1 MQPASMNSLLPTID
15 AQLTAVVLLLTL
27 LVLPSTETQQ
37 ELALEQV
44 CDVRV
49 MEPVLPQPACA
60 HALVPRFVALQQV
73 DIVLL
78 HAQHPQQR
86 ARLLSPLSA
95 RLVFAESLQLIVLL
109 LTFALLGS

>member
-15 AQLTAVVLLLTL
+15 AELTAVVLLLTL
-27 LVLPSTETQQ
+27 LALSSTETQQ
-37 ELALEQV
+37 LALELV
-44 CDVRV
+44 CDVRL
-49 MEPVLPQPACA
+49 MTAAKPQPVYA
-60 HALVPRFVALQQV
+60 HALLVRLAALQQV

-78 HAQHPQQR
+78 HAQHPQRR

-95 RLVFAESLQLIVLL
+95 RLAFAESLQLIVLL